1 MIPFSLLFCPHVAC
15 SAQDVYSKGH
25 DRRLMTRQMC
35 RGMQFPPYDFHPGV
49 LYRCPTPQL
58 GCSLSL
64 PNLSPRVFS
73 SLRLSYP
80 AMSFQWPASHRSCVS
95 LSLCASYVVT
105 DNLPAPSHALAPAST
120 APTVRSPPGA
130 LTVCLVS
137 GDVHCDSTI
146 VLCLSS
152 IVLCHRHPA
161 FAPHRPIVAPHRPA
175 NTDLFMHY
183 DSVLGR

>member
-1 MIPFSLLFCPHVAC
+1 
-15 SAQDVYSKGH
+15 
-25 DRRLMTRQMC
+25 MTRQMC

-49 LYRCPTPQL
+49 LYRWYVGQPLRSTRYWANQHPYIPEHLAPRHSLDAASPYPT
-58 GCSLSL
+58 CL
-64 PNLSPRVFS
+64 PAS
-73 SLRLSYP
+73 SLLY
-80 AMSFQWPASHRSCVS
+80 ASLIQPRRF
-95 LSLCASYVVT
+95 
-105 DNLPAPSHALAPAST
+105 NGLPHIDPST
-120 APTVRSPPGA
+120 ATTVRSPPGA

-137 GDVHCDSTI
+137 GDVRCDSTI